1 MFYKFRITRLTQF
14 FDLLL
19 LWKFHSRKKFRQKKE
34 KFKKLEKKSSLV
46 SDTGFLNIFEIMEKS
61 NQEPRVIDYNSD
73 SDEFSDAI
81 DTHEDIKGDDD
92 FFDVPEW
99 RETKAEKQGKI
110 FSFSFKYL
118 INFIMFEY
126 KSALWTQM
134 RNS

>member
-1 MFYKFRITRLTQF
+1 
-14 FDLLL
+14 
-19 LWKFHSRKKFRQKKE
+19 
-34 KFKKLEKKSSLV
+34 
-46 SDTGFLNIFEIMEKS
+46 MEKS

-110 FSFSFKYL
+110 FNFSFNYF
-118 INFIMFEY
+118 INFLLFKY
-126 KSALWTQM
+126 KPVF
-134 RNS
+134 

>member
-1 MFYKFRITRLTQF
+1 M
-14 FDLLL
+14 
-19 LWKFHSRKKFRQKKE
+19 
-34 KFKKLEKKSSLV
+34 EKKSSLV

-110 FSFSFKYL
+110 FSFMVL
-118 INFIMFEY
+118 I
-126 KSALWTQM
+126 T
-134 RNS
+134 